1 MTLTRQD
8 SCHGLTFCH
17 LVFKLHVCQLP
28 AEVGK
33 PHVRACALKWN
44 VYSCRKQMNLERTL
58 QKQNRYSPKLEDIQ
72 TQPHMRVGPL
82 EEGA

>member
-1 MTLTRQD
+1 MTLTRED

-33 PHVRACALKWN
+33 LHVRACALKWVFQIFPRTSAN
-44 VYSCRKQMNLERTL
+44 VYSYRKQMNLERTL
-58 QKQNRYSPKLEDIQ
+58 QKQNRYSPSWKIYK
-72 TQPHMRVGPL
+72 RNRI
-82 EEGA
+82 